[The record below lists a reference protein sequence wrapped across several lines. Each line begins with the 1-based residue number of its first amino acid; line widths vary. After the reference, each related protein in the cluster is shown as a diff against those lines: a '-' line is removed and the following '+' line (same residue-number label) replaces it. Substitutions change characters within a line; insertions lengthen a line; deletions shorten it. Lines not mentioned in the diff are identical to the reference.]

1 MEYQKIAN
9 LIDDTPNQPSK
20 FRKRNWVEIND
31 ESRGAYNVNSQIKF
45 KTTMLKSSLCDYS
58 DAYILVKGAI
68 SVNNTAAAGATVNN
82 NDRKIVFKNCASFTN
97 CISEINNTQVDNAKD
112 IDIVMPMYDLT
123 GYSDNYAKTTGS
135 LWQYCKDIPAL
146 NANDEITEFTAG
158 NLTDS
163 FNFKAKITGQTGNNR
178 TKDVEIMVLLKYLIN
193 FWRTLEMPLINCE
206 VNFILTWSSTC
217 VVLATNIPNQNATF
231 AITDTKLYVLVV
243 TLSTQENTKFFQQLK
258 SGFKRVINWNKY
270 LSKPELLA
278 QNPNLNHLIEP
289 SFQGVNRLFVLAFE
303 NDDDRTSNDQY
314 YLPTV
319 EIKNCNIM
327 INGENI
333 FDQPIKNNK
342 VTYESIRKITTG
354 QGDHYTAGCL
364 LDYSYFADTYK
375 MIVVDLSKQQ
385 ALDADPRAIQQINFT
400 ANLDRAG
407 NTRVYFILEE
417 AKETILDFSQG
428 TVKVL

>member
-9 LIDDTPNQPSK
+9 LIDNTPNQPSK
-20 FRKRNWVEIND
+20 FRTRNWVEIND
-31 ESRGAYNVNSQIKF
+31 ESRGTYNANSQIKF

-58 DAYILVKGAI
+58 DAYILIKGTI
-68 SVNNTAAAGATVNN
+68 SVNNTAAAGAAVNN
-82 NDRKIVFKNCASFTN
+82 NDRKIIFKNCAPFTN
-97 CISEINNTQVDNAKD
+97 CISEINNTQVGNAKD
-112 IDIVMPMYDLT
+112 IDIVIPMYNLIE
-123 GYSDNYAKTTGS
+123 YSHNYAKTTGS
-135 LWQYCKDIPAL
+135 LWQYCKDIPAR
-146 NANDEITEFTAG
+146 NDNNEITVFSRN

-163 FNFKAKITGQTGNNR
+163 FNFKVKFTGQNGDDG
-178 TKDVEIMVLLKYLIN
+178 TKDVKIMVPLKYLSN

-206 VNFILTWSSTC
+206 VNLILTWSSTC
-217 VVLATNIPNQNATF
+217 VIVSTGNTNQAATF

-243 TLSTQENTKFFQQLK
+243 TLSTQENTKFLQQLK

-270 LSKPELLA
+270 LSKPVLLA

-303 NDDDRTSNDQY
+303 NNNHRSSTRRYN
-314 YLPTV
+314 LPTV
-319 EIKNCNIM
+319 EIKDYNIM
-327 INGENI
+327 INGENF

-342 VTYESIRKITTG
+342 ITYENIRKIAIG
-354 QGDHYTAGCL
+354 QGDDYTTGCL
-364 LDYSYFADTYK
+364 LDYSYFVDTYK
-375 MIVVDLSKQQ
+375 MITVDLSKQQ

-407 NTRVYFILEE
+407 NTRVFFILEE
-417 AKETILDFSQG
+417 ANQTILDFSQG